1 MSNIKDL
8 EKSLPDMSHR
18 FEVDLKGQLTNLG
31 YKGEFVCKIP
41 SAKDQSAI
49 AKHKAYLNGGFEDGL
64 DVGTRNLHHMI
75 SYLRYTLK
83 EFPKWWEDNDLGYE
97 LYDVNVI
104 ETVYGYV
111 LEFEQNWMKK
121 VWGEVAEEVESE
133 SEETEG

>member
-8 EKSLPDMSHR
+8 QKSLPDMTHR
-18 FEVDLKGQLTNLG
+18 FEVDMKGQLTNLS
-31 YKGEFVCKIP
+31 YKGDFVCKIP

-49 AKHKAYLNGGFEDGL
+49 AKHKAYLNGGFDDGL
-64 DVGTRNLHHMI
+64 DVGTKNLHHMI

-104 ETVYGYV
+104 ETVYGFV
-111 LEFEQNWMKK
+111 LEFEQSWMEK
-121 VWGEVAEEVESE
+121 VWGKVEDVE
-133 SEETEG
+133 DEQEKED